1 LLKYGSPAAREA
13 GIQIVWLTWGI
24 SEAELETIPP
34 TVWRIF
40 GFEVASKDL
49 ELEEGQ
55 GATVAATRERPSGGG
70 GLGSS
75 LGDVDLEDGTAVDA
89 GMLLIRDQWNTALH
103 PPLEAAFQEG
113 QKGALPD
120 VRIYPIWWL

>member
-1 LLKYGSPAAREA
+1 
-13 GIQIVWLTWGI
+13 VWLTWGI

-34 TVWRIF
+34 TAWRIF

-55 GATVAATRERPSGGG
+55 GATVAATRERPSSGG

-75 LGDVDLEDGTAVDA
+75 LGT
-89 GMLLIRDQWNTALH
+89 H
-103 PPLEAAFQEG
+103 
-113 QKGALPD
+113 
-120 VRIYPIWWL
+120 